1 MQMTTGATTSGAR
14 ETGGALVGGRNAAL
28 MDALFPGLSTPKRAA
43 LAVGMVA
50 LLALCGQLRFY
61 LPDNPVPIT
70 FQTAG
75 VLVMGGFLGL
85 RWGLAAIVA
94 YYALGMLGAP
104 MFANSELSWDLAR
117 GWGAVTGVTGGYLIG
132 FITAVPIIGF
142 MSQRGWTHSKSLWP
156 MMLGNLWVYVPALAW
171 LSVGDFGWPA
181 QGELFSGAVYP
192 FIPGDLVKLVLA
204 SLVIGGAWTLADR
217 RNRSRDRS

>member
-1 MQMTTGATTSGAR
+1 MQMTTGAATAGAR
-14 ETGGALVGGRNAAL
+14 ETGAALIGGRNVAL
-28 MDALFPGLSTPKRAA
+28 MDALFPGLTTPKRAA

-85 RWGLAAIVA
+85 RWGLLAIVA
-94 YYALGMLGAP
+94 YYALGALGAP
-104 MFANSELSWDLAR
+104 MFANADLTWDITR
-117 GWGAVTGVTGGYLIG
+117 GLGAVTGVTGGYLIG

-156 MMLGNLWVYVPALAW
+156 MLLGNLWVYVPALIW

-192 FIPGDLVKLVLA
+192 FIPGDLVKLMLA

-217 RNRSRDRS
+217 RNKSRS